1 MSKTESARIQPRL
14 YEYPSVIYFVLP
26 SCLELTSP
34 MSRLPVLLATT
45 LLTGWS
51 LVASAATVIPSPP
64 VLDNKS
70 YVLMDY
76 DSGQVL
82 ASSNPDLQLPMASL
96 TKLMT
101 SYIVEK
107 ELRTGQLKETDMVR
121 MGEDAWCHGSSEESC
136 MYVPLNSS
144 ATVLDML
151 RGIVIQSGNDASI
164 AVADHIAGNEGAFS
178 DMMNKEAQSLGM
190 KNTHYLNATGLPVD
204 GHYSS
209 AMDSAILARAII
221 SSGTRYYPI
230 YSEKFFT
237 FNNIKQGNRNA
248 LLFTDPSVDG
258 LKTGHTEA
266 AGYCQVTSAKRGP
279 MRLIVAIFGT
289 KSMQERATQSRA
301 LLAWGFNNFETA
313 SLRPANQSLATT
325 PIWLGQKDNVNVGL
339 ADAFNV
345 TLPRGQ
351 TSQIQVALSILPNLT
366 APIQKGQVVGKV
378 IASLSGKAI
387 AERPLIALEPIEEAG
402 FFSRLL
408 DHIKMFFS
416 KFFK

>member
-1 MSKTESARIQPRL
+1 
-14 YEYPSVIYFVLP
+14 
-26 SCLELTSP
+26 
-34 MSRLPVLLATT
+34 MSRLPVLLVAT
-45 LLTGWS
+45 LLSGWS
-51 LVASAATVIPSPP
+51 FTASAVTVVPSPP

-70 YVLMDY
+70 SVLMDY
-76 DSGQVL
+76 DSGQIL
-82 ASSNPDLQLPMASL
+82 ASTNPDLQLPMASL

-107 ELRTGQLKETDMVR
+107 ELRTGQLKETDMVP
-121 MGEDAWCHGSSEESC
+121 MGQDAWCHGSSQESC

-144 ATVLDML
+144 ASVLDML
-151 RGIVIQSGNDASI
+151 RGIVIQSGNDASVAI
-164 AVADHIAGNEGAFS
+164 ADHIAGNEGAFA
-178 DMMNKEAQSLGM
+178 DMMNKEAQNLGM
-190 KNTHYLNATGLPVD
+190 KNTHYLNATGLPID

-209 AMDSAILARAII
+209 AMDSAVLARAII

-230 YSEKFFT
+230 YSQKFFT
-237 FNNIKQGNRNA
+237 YNNIKQGNRNA

-258 LKTGHTEA
+258 LKTGHTDA

-289 KSMQERATQSRA
+289 KSMQERASQSRA
-301 LLAWGFNNFETA
+301 LLGWGFNNFETT

-325 PIWLGQKDNVNVGL
+325 PIWLGKKDTLNVGL

-351 TSQIQVALSILPNLT
+351 SNQVQVALSILPNLT
-366 APIQKGQVVGKV
+366 APIQKGQVIGKV
-378 IASLSGKAI
+378 IASQGGKAI
-387 AERPLIALEPIEEAG
+387 AERPLVALEAIDQG
-402 FFSRLL
+402 SFFSRLM

-416 KFFK
+416 KLFK